1 MNKYGKTSQKH
12 FDTLDQRLQILL
24 LTVLLRYDHSVTCGY
39 RGEEEQNKMVAQ
51 GNSKLKYPNSKHNT
65 IPSIAVD
72 IQPYP
77 YLCVED
83 LHYFIGY
90 VKATAD
96 MLGIPI
102 RLGRDWDGD
111 KSSSNNWVD
120 AFHIELDL

>member
-1 MNKYGKTSQKH
+1 MHKYGKNSQKH
-12 FDTLDQRLQILL
+12 FDTLDPRLQILL
-24 LTVLLRYDHSVTCGY
+24 KTVLLRYDHSVTCGS
-39 RGEEEQNKMVAQ
+39 RTKEEQNKLFAE
-51 GNSKLKYPNSKHNT
+51 GNSKLQWPKSKHNQS
-65 IPSIAVD
+65 PSIAVD

-77 YLCVED
+77 YKCVED

-96 MLGIPI
+96 MLGIEI

-120 AFHIELDL
+120 AFHIELA